1 MPEATR
7 QGPAWSQVHAEEG
20 RAQKTEKGLLM
31 ARLGDADPDI
41 PGHALFRCKRKTS
54 VVAWGSI
61 KAMSTLEALPCG

>member
-31 ARLGDADPDI
+31 ARLGDADPDTKEHI
-41 PGHALFRCKRKTS
+41 YNFRNSKFMPK
-54 VVAWGSI
+54 
-61 KAMSTLEALPCG
+61 KP